1 MGKNVIDAG
10 NGAGLR
16 TLLRPLVLD
25 RIEQVGVVVLW
36 ALMTWRVYLS
46 DNPYGPLLVLSESA
60 VVLFVLVRRPAR
72 DISLRSGD
80 WYLAITATFAPLLI
94 APVGATPPSALII
107 AGKLLV
113 FVGIIVQAWAKLVL
127 RRSFGI
133 APANRGVKVSGPYRL
148 VRHPMYAGYLAT
160 HVGLLMLM
168 FSPLNAAIYA
178 IGWWAQIMRLMAEE
192 RLLSNDSTY
201 RNYVYK
207 VRWRLIPG
215 IF

>member
-1 MGKNVIDAG
+1 MSKHAIQPAPNT
-10 NGAGLR
+10 GLR
-16 TLLRPLVLD
+16 LLLRPQVLD

-46 DNPYGPLLVLSESA
+46 ENPYGPLLVLSESA
-60 VVLFVLVRRPAR
+60 VVLFVLIRRPTAN
-72 DISLRSGD
+72 ISVRSGD

-94 APVGATPPSALII
+94 APVGATPAPAMIMV
-107 AGKLLV
+107 GKLLV
-113 FVGIIVQAWAKLVL
+113 FLGIIVQAWAKLVL

-133 APANRGVKVSGPYRL
+133 APANRGVKVGGPYRF

-160 HVGLLMLM
+160 HVGLLMLL
-168 FSPLNAAIYA
+168 FSPLNAVIYA
-178 IGWWAQIMRLMAEE
+178 IGWWAQIKRLLAEE
-192 RLLSNDSTY
+192 WLLSEDSTY
-201 RNYVYK
+201 RNYAHN